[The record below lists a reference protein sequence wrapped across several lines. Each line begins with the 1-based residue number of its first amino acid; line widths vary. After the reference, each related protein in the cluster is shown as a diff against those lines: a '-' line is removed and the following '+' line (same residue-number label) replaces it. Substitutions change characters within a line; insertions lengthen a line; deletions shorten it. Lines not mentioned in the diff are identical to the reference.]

1 MKRHRA
7 PFPSQ
12 PFRENRRAVE
22 SASQPKSGLVP
33 AVAAFLAWGAFPIYF
48 HALRGVPATEIL
60 AHRVVWS
67 AVFLSVLVTLAGRW
81 PEWKAALARWR
92 TARVYLLSTTLVTV
106 NWLLYIWA
114 VSTGQVLEASLGYF
128 INPLVNVLLGV
139 FFLGEKLR
147 PRQAAAFGL
156 AGVGVIVMGVRLG
169 TFPWLA
175 LALAASFG
183 AYALVRKVGG
193 IDPLVGLLVE
203 TSLVAPLGLGLIT
216 FAFFKGSGAL
226 GRDPFTTLLLL
237 GAGVVTAM
245 PLIWFAR
252 GVRGLKLSTI
262 GLIQYLAPTLQFLSA
277 VVLFHEPFG
286 AAHAAAFGCIWVSLA
301 LYSADALHHQ
311 ATRATR

>member
-1 MKRHRA
+1 VQRA
-7 PFPSQ
+7 QEPAAAP
-12 PFRENRRAVE
+12 E
-22 SASQPKSGLVP
+22 SGLVP
-33 AVAAFLAWGAFPIYF
+33 AVAAFLAWGLFPVYF
-48 HALRGVPATEIL
+48 HALHGVPATEIL

-67 AVFLSVLVTLAGRW
+67 CVFLSVLVTRAGRW
-81 PEWKAALARWR
+81 TEWRAALAQWR
-92 TARVYLLSTTLVTV
+92 SARVYLLSTTLVTI
-106 NWLLYIWA
+106 NWLLYLWA

-139 FFLGEKLR
+139 FFLGERLR
-147 PRQAAAFGL
+147 PRQAAAFAL
-156 AGVGVIVMGVRLG
+156 AGGGVLVLMVRLG

-183 AYALVRKVGG
+183 AYALVRKLAG

-203 TSLVAPLGLGLIT
+203 TSLVAPLGLCAIALGLVRGT
-216 FAFFKGSGAL
+216 GAL
-226 GRDPFTTLLLL
+226 GRDPLTTALLC

-252 GVRGLKLSTI
+252 GVRGLKLSTV

-277 VVLFHEPFG
+277 VILFHEPFSP
-286 AAHAAAFGCIWVSLA
+286 AHAAAFGCIWVSLA

-311 ATRATR
+311 ATR

>member
-1 MKRHRA
+1 ML
-7 PFPSQ
+7 PSR
-12 PFRENRRAVE
+12 PEPIRENRRAVDQPP
-22 SASQPKSGLVP
+22 APAAPPKSGLVP
-33 AVAAFLAWGAFPIYF
+33 AVAAFLAWGLFPIYF
-48 HALRGVPATEIL
+48 HALHGVPSTEIL
-60 AHRVVWS
+60 AHRIVWS

-81 PEWKAALARWR
+81 GEWKHALSRWQ
-92 TARVYLLSTTLVTV
+92 TARVYLLSTSLVTV

-128 INPLVNVLLGV
+128 INPLVNVLFGV

-156 AGVGVIVMGVRLG
+156 AGVGVLVLVARLG
-169 TFPWLA
+169 VFPWLA
-175 LALAASFG
+175 LALALTFG
-183 AYALVRKVGG
+183 GYGLVRKMAG

-203 TSLVAPLGLGLIT
+203 TSLVAPLGLGLIC
-216 FAFFKGSGAL
+216 FVAFKGTGAL
-226 GRDPFTTLLLL
+226 GRDPFTTLLLC

-311 ATRATR
+311 ATR